1 MSLITLYVTACFCVV
16 NLLSHGRL
24 LPDVTR
30 TLAWRSPIQKHG
42 FVEPT
47 RRRTHCEGQTLDLD
61 FIIGRSTIV
70 PCSRRLATA
79 PDLLLTFLE
88 NQSILFLLKQR
99 KSNLYVRSGFAANS
113 CD

>member
-1 MSLITLYVTACFCVV
+1 MSLITLFVTACFCVV

-30 TLAWRSPIQKHG
+30 TLAWR
-42 FVEPT
+42 
-47 RRRTHCEGQTLDLD
+47 THCEGQTLDLD

-70 PCSRRLATA
+70 PWSRRLTTA
-79 PDLLLTFLE
+79 PDLLPTFLE
-88 NQSILFLLKQR
+88 DQSILFLLKQR